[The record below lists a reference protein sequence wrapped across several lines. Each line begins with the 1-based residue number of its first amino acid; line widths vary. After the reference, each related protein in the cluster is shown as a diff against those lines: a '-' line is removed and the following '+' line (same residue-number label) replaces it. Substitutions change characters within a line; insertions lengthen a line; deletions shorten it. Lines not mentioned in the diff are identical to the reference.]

1 MTYIHDTDF
10 IEINGCRQFLSVRSA
25 GDNNPLLLYLHGG
38 PGDAALPLVTKYN
51 HSLEAHF
58 TVAVWEQRG
67 TGKSYYPFGN
77 NEKLSIALFVE
88 DIYCIA
94 KYLLE
99 KYQQK
104 KLFLVG
110 HSWGSVL
117 GLQFCRIH
125 PELVHAYTGCGQVVN
140 MKQGSRLA
148 YEYTLSEA
156 IKHGNTKTL
165 DRLKDIDCSYSSESW
180 LEDLLFVTGCVVK
193 YKGSFYGHKNYNSFV
208 KDFIFSKEYTFKDL
222 FHRQK
227 GSLQSIKHL
236 WPELMT
242 VNFEDITEFPVPVF
256 LVEGRYDYHVSSSLV
271 KEYFNTI
278 ITPKKF
284 FWFEN
289 SCHFPQWSESK
300 KFTEVMLSCLN
311 ITN

>member
-1 MTYIHDTDF
+1 M
-10 IEINGCRQFLSVRSA
+10 
-25 GDNNPLLLYLHGG
+25 
-38 PGDAALPLVTKYN
+38 
-51 HSLEAHF
+51 
-58 TVAVWEQRG
+58 
-67 TGKSYYPFGN
+67 
-77 NEKLSIALFVE
+77 KLSIALFVE

-125 PELVHAYTGCGQVVN
+125 PELVHTYTGCGQVVN

-156 IKHGNTKTL
+156 IKHGKTKTL

-227 GSLQSIKHL
+227 GSLQSIKRL

-242 VNFEDITEFPVPVF
+242 VNFENITEFPVPVF
-256 LVEGRYDYHVSSSLV
+256 LVEGRYDYHVSSSLA

-278 ITPKKF
+278 TTPKKF

>member
-1 MTYIHDTDF
+1 MTHIHDTDF

-25 GDNNPLLLYLHGG
+25 GDNKPLLLYLHGG

-104 KLFLVG
+104 KLFLAG

-117 GLQFCRIH
+117 GLQFCRMH
-125 PELVHAYTGCGQVVN
+125 PELVHTIPAAA
-140 MKQGSRLA
+140 RL
-148 YEYTLSEA
+148 
-156 IKHGNTKTL
+156 
-165 DRLKDIDCSYSSESW
+165 
-180 LEDLLFVTGCVVK
+180 
-193 YKGSFYGHKNYNSFV
+193 
-208 KDFIFSKEYTFKDL
+208 
-222 FHRQK
+222 
-227 GSLQSIKHL
+227 
-236 WPELMT
+236 
-242 VNFEDITEFPVPVF
+242 
-256 LVEGRYDYHVSSSLV
+256 
-271 KEYFNTI
+271 
-278 ITPKKF
+278 
-284 FWFEN
+284 
-289 SCHFPQWSESK
+289 
-300 KFTEVMLSCLN
+300 
-311 ITN
+311 